1 MDRRLLL
8 PLLPLL
14 VALTFLSC
22 GEIGEEAPPPPVARD
37 LDQIL
42 EGGTLNALVSFNS
55 TGYFLYRGEPMGYE
69 YELLKKFAEDHDL
82 ELAVTVIRDRSDL
95 WPKLNK
101 GEGDVA
107 AARLLRRVVDEKDV
121 AFTEPL
127 YKTPPALIQRD
138 APPSD
143 MELPEQVAD
152 KLEIPKSDEVAVDA
166 KLIKRP
172 SELGGTTVHVVD
184 DSPQI
189 DRIIELENEVSGDI
203 EVIEVD
209 DIASVEPL
217 IRRVARG
224 DIRLTV
230 SPQNVAQLKDEYYTN
245 IEIVPTIGPPQAVV
259 WAVRKNAPVLLDKLN
274 QWISDP
280 ENGPLLDELYNK
292 YFKERESYRER
303 VADEYL
309 TSETGRLSEYDE
321 LFKKN
326 APSLGWDW
334 RLIASQ
340 AFQESRFDPNAR
352 SWAGAVGI
360 LQLMPG
366 TAREVGVRNS
376 RDPED
381 NVAGGVRYLVKL
393 EEMWRDEI
401 PDEEERRK
409 FIFASY
415 NAGRGHVLDAQ
426 RMAEKN
432 GDDPDSWEDVAYW
445 LLQLSKREFYTD
457 PVVKY
462 GFVRGLEPV
471 TYVELILN
479 RYEHYKEFVVDEG
492 ETTGDTG
499 S

>member
-1 MDRRLLL
+1 
-8 PLLPLL
+8 
-14 VALTFLSC
+14 
-22 GEIGEEAPPPPVARD
+22 
-37 LDQIL
+37 
-42 EGGTLNALVSFNS
+42 
-55 TGYFLYRGEPMGYE
+55 MGYE
-69 YELLKKFAEDHDL
+69 YELLKKFARDHDL

-95 WPKLNK
+95 WTKLNT

-107 AARLLRRVVDEKDV
+107 AARLLRRVADEKDV
-121 AFTEPL
+121 AFTKPL

-143 MELPEQVAD
+143 MDLPEQVAD
-152 KLEIPKSDEVAVDA
+152 KLDIPKADEVAVDA

-184 DSPQI
+184 ESPQI
-189 DRIIELENEVSGDI
+189 DRILELENQITGDI
-203 EVIEVD
+203 EVVEVE

-217 IRRVARG
+217 IRRVAKG
-224 DIRLTV
+224 EIRLTV

-245 IEIVPTIGPPQAVV
+245 IEVVPTIGPPQAVV
-259 WAVRKNAPVLLDKLN
+259 WAVRQNAPVLLEKLN

-280 ENGPLLDELYNK
+280 ENGPVLDELYNK

-326 APSLGWDW
+326 AASLGWDW

-340 AFQESRFDPNAR
+340 AFQESRFDPNAK

-381 NVAGGVRYLVKL
+381 NVAGGVRYLAKL
-393 EEMWRDEI
+393 EKMWSDEI

-409 FIFASY
+409 FILASY

-432 GDDPDSWEDVAYW
+432 GDDPGSWEDVAYW
-445 LLQLSKREFYTD
+445 LLQLSKREYYTD

-479 RYEHYKEFVVDEG
+479 RYEHYKEFVVDES
-492 ETTGDTG
+492 EAAETG